1 MIGIGRAV
9 LVIAAMVG
17 TSVGC
22 ASGRGGMPLP
32 GISEAVEAARAWD
45 EGQVDTSDP
54 DALFRAALGFGLPDS
69 PLFEPRRAT
78 ALFDTLLTRHPDAAH
93 RAHAE
98 QLRQMLAELLR
109 AERRQVDDVIMLSG
123 RVAALQERIDSL
135 EARLGRETSRG
146 DGLRVIA
153 DRLDRTVRERD
164 ARIRALEDE
173 LEALKEIDLG
183 RPPGATGARAPR
195 G

>member
-9 LVIAAMVG
+9 LVATAMVG
-17 TSVGC
+17 TVVGC

-32 GISEAVEAARAWD
+32 GMPEAVEAARAWD

-109 AERRQVDDVIMLSG
+109 AERRQADDVLTLGG
-123 RVAALQERIDSL
+123 RVAALQEQVDSL

-164 ARIRALEDE
+164 ARIRALEEE

-183 RPPGATGARAPR
+183 RPPGASGVRAPR